1 MKTIFTALLTLLIS
15 QSLIAA
21 EQYQEQKVLYH
32 VNYHEQFRISETLVN
47 VANHLEALGEERVD
61 IKVMM
66 HGKAV
71 EYLIEAV
78 KDEGKQMQLD
88 SLRMSGVQ
96 FLVCGNTLNGYNITL
111 DDLYEVE
118 AEDMVQAGLPAIV
131 DLQQKGYI
139 YVRP

>member
-1 MKTIFTALLTLLIS
+1 MKSIFTALLILLFS
-15 QSLIAA
+15 QNLIAD

-32 VNYHEQFRISETLVN
+32 VNYHEQSRINETLVN
-47 VANHLEALGEERVD
+47 VTNHIEALGEERVD

-71 EYLIEAV
+71 EYLMAAV

-88 SLRMSGVQ
+88 SLRMNGVQ
-96 FLVCGNTLNGYNITL
+96 FLVCGNTLNGYNITA

-118 AEDMVQAGLPAIV
+118 PQDMVQAGLPAIV

>member
-1 MKTIFTALLTLLIS
+1 MKSIFSALLILLFS
-15 QSLIAA
+15 QSLFAA

-32 VNYHEQFRISETLVN
+32 VNYHEQSRISKTLIN
-47 VANHLEALGEERVD
+47 VANHLEALGEDRVD

-78 KDEGKQMQLD
+78 EDEGKQMQLD

>member
-1 MKTIFTALLTLLIS
+1 MN
-15 QSLIAA
+15 
-21 EQYQEQKVLYH
+21 YH
-32 VNYHEQFRISETLVN
+32 VNYHEQYRISETLVN
-47 VANHLEALGEERVD
+47 VTNHLEALGEDRVD
-61 IKVMM
+61 IKVMI
-66 HGKAV
+66 HGKAI
-71 EYLIEAV
+71 EHLIEAV

-96 FLVCGNTLNGYNITL
+96 FLVCGNTLNGYNITP

-118 AEDMVQAGLPAIV
+118 STDMIQAGLPAIV